1 MKRTGFLAALR
12 AVAGQPQ
19 LEAVCSHTPL
29 SEPGPGV
36 DTFLREQLV
45 RKDQRRFVSR
55 SSVPLFW
62 ILAALLAAGSA
73 SAQSTTSEN
82 TADQGV
88 QPPQLPGAGVTL
100 PLPSNEFSAGWVPLG
115 PAPVDQAGAGRRGYV
130 LPSEGVMAAAGKTQV
145 SIHSVA
151 ANNFYREQNSE
162 FLITQRYETH
172 TIGLDVR
179 RGFKP
184 QGFPHFEIGGQ
195 VQFHESDNGMLNGFI
210 TGIENLWASATGYED
225 SRNQLRGAGAT
236 APPLGTVITRNGS
249 SVYRDPGDGSGIGDL
264 YGVAKIALVDP
275 DPASTIPHVAFRIGV
290 NVAGRSAFSEGNF
303 IGAGLS
309 IDHKWFEGMA
319 FHVDLRATRVLDQ
332 MSAWNL
338 GLRRMTYAFSA
349 GPEFKLGKNSSVNL
363 QLDGS
368 STPYL
373 PTGTL
378 AFDKSYGAIT
388 FGVGHRFGP
397 VTAQIYARENM
408 NLPFNVR
415 WNTDPD
421 MSLGLKIR
429 VH

>member
-1 MKRTGFLAALR
+1 M
-12 AVAGQPQ
+12 
-19 LEAVCSHTPL
+19 
-29 SEPGPGV
+29 
-36 DTFLREQLV
+36 
-45 RKDQRRFVSR
+45 RKDQRAFGLRLP
-55 SSVPLFW
+55 VPVFW
-62 ILAALLAAGSA
+62 MLAVLLAATA
-73 SAQSTTSEN
+73 ANAQPPTSEN
-82 TADQGV
+82 TPDQGV
-88 QPPQLPGAGVTL
+88 QPPQLPSAGVAFS
-100 PLPSNEFSAGWVPLG
+100 LPSNEFADPWVPLG

-130 LPSEGVMAAAGKTQV
+130 LPSEGIMTAAGKTQV

-184 QGFPHFEIGGQ
+184 QGFPHLEIGGQ
-195 VQFHESDNGMLNGFI
+195 VQLHESDNGMLNGFI
-210 TGIENLWASATGYED
+210 AGLENLWASATGYED

-236 APPLGTVITRNGS
+236 PPPLGTVIIRNGS
-249 SVYRDPGDGSGIGDL
+249 SLYRDTGDGSGIGDL

-275 DPASTIPHVAFRIGV
+275 DPASKSPHVAFRIGL

-303 IGAGLS
+303 VGAGLS
-309 IDHKWFEGMA
+309 LDHKWFEGMA

-332 MSAWNL
+332 MSVWNL

-363 QLDGS
+363 QMDGS

-388 FGVGHRFGP
+388 FGLGHRFGP